1 MAACEKAAIFGLL
14 ASVVEPVQLFWDFI
28 CKPGGSC

>member
-1 MAACEKAAIFGLL
+1 MAAYGKTAIFGLL
-14 ASVVEPVQLFWDFI
+14 ASMVEPGQLFWDFI